1 MKSYLK
7 EIWRTKSFYIESLLT
22 LLALCVARYIFEWH
36 LPTEGDLGL
45 GTGFITA
52 LVLTMGPIIY
62 VKGRGL
68 KVQKPK
74 PRFVE
79 PRLWIITIGYLVAI
93 ALAGLTLVATLSA
106 TPYADFVFDSADKDS
121 FIGTAALSFICLFAF
136 LVPMTIYMLFIS
148 LRYKKIVEYNTPE
161 WKRLMTK

>member
-7 EIWRTKSFYIESLLT
+7 ELWRTKAFYIESVLI

-36 LPTEGDLGL
+36 LPTQGDLGL
-45 GTGFITA
+45 AVGFSTA
-52 LVLTMGPIIY
+52 LALTIAPVVY
-62 VKGRGL
+62 AKGRGL
-68 KVQKPK
+68 KVHNPK

-79 PRLWIITIGYLVAI
+79 PRLWIITIGYLAAV
-93 ALAGLTLVATLSA
+93 ALAGLVLVVSLSA

-121 FIGTAALSFICLFAF
+121 FIGTAVLSFICLFAF
-136 LVPMTIYMLFIS
+136 LVPITIYMLFIS

-161 WKRLMTK
+161 WKRLMSK